1 MAVATVKV
9 EEAKVIS
16 LEPAKETD
24 FALAAVSVNVL
35 AEFAAATLVVPT
47 FALAEATPV
56 TATEVASLAETVVV
70 ELPTETFRAV
80 AFLPK
85 LLLTVTVVEESTTE
99 TEVKASE

>member
-9 EEAKVIS
+9 DEPKVMS

-24 FALAAVSVNVL
+24 LALAAVNVNVL
-35 AEFAAATLVVPT
+35 AEFAAATFVALI
-47 FALAEATPV
+47 FALADCTPV

-70 ELPTETFRAV
+70 ELPTETFKAV

-85 LLLTVTVVEESTTE
+85 LLLTVTVVEESTTD
-99 TEVKASE
+99 TEVKASL